1 MGNLVIARSK
11 SLRLLPLLLLVVI
24 TSILPLT
31 PVHANP
37 LWSSPILIDSNNG
50 RNQLST
56 SLQATNGTLWIAW
69 ESTRNAIFTGRVDI
83 LYKTY
88 TNGGWSISRNMTT
101 SGQNGSPS
109 LIQLSDGTIGMFWS
123 LKPAHSYE
131 VFYSLYA
138 ANGWSTPA
146 QITSTSFNDTQPSA
160 AVRHDATDCLV
171 ATRVNSTNT
180 PIPAFKPHY

>member
-1 MGNLVIARSK
+1 MRNLASARSK
-11 SLRLLPLLLLVVI
+11 TLRLLPLLLIVVI
-24 TSILPLT
+24 TSVLPLT

-101 SGQNGSPS
+101 SGQNGRPW
-109 LIQLSDGTIGMFWS
+109 LIQLSEGTIGMLWS
-123 LKPAHSYE
+123 LKPAPRQE
-131 VFYSLYA
+131 AFYSLI
-138 ANGWSTPA
+138 SSHRLSRPA
-146 QITSTSFNDTQPSA
+146 P
-160 AVRHDATDCLV
+160 
-171 ATRVNSTNT
+171 
-180 PIPAFKPHY
+180 

>member
-1 MGNLVIARSK
+1 K
-11 SLRLLPLLLLVVI
+11 TLRLRPLLLIGVI
-24 TSILPLT
+24 ASVLPLT

-101 SGQNGSPS
+101 SGQNGSPW
-109 LIQLSDGTIGMFWS
+109 LIQLSEGTVGMVWS
-123 LKPAHSYE
+123 LKTAHSYD
-131 VFYSLYA
+131 VLYCPDTV
-138 ANGWSTPA
+138 NG
-146 QITSTSFNDTQPSA
+146 
-160 AVRHDATDCLV
+160 
-171 ATRVNSTNT
+171 
-180 PIPAFKPHY
+180 